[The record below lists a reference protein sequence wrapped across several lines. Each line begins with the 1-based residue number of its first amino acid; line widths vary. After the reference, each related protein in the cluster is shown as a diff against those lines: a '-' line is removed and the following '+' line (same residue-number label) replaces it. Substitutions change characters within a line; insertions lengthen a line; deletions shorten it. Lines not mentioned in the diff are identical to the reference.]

1 MRGSRQIGGNMKKVI
16 MKAEDL
22 CKSFANNGGQNHVL
36 DMVGLEIYEGDFT
49 VIMGSSG
56 AGKSTLLYALCG
68 MDKPTGGEVYYRERP
83 VSRLK
88 EKDMAALRAGE
99 FGFVFQQA
107 HLVSN
112 LTLLEN
118 VTAAGFLNRHK
129 SGKEVTERAEALL
142 SRMNVENAMHRLPSQ
157 VSGGEAQRA
166 AIARAMINEPGLL
179 FADEPTGALNKRN
192 TQEVLNL
199 LTELNAE
206 GQNILMVTHDIKA
219 AVRATRLLYLEDG
232 KVIGEMSMQPYCKED
247 AKSRE
252 KQVDAWLASM
262 EW

>member
-1 MRGSRQIGGNMKKVI
+1 MKTVI
-16 MKAEDL
+16 MKATNL

-36 DMVGLEIYEGDFT
+36 NMVNLEIYEGDFT
-49 VIMGSSG
+49 VVMGSSG
-56 AGKSTLLYALCG
+56 AGKSTLLYALSG
-68 MDKPTGGEVYYRERP
+68 MDSPTGGKVEYRGKEI
-83 VSRLK
+83 SRLK
-88 EKDMAALRAGE
+88 EKEMAFLRSKE

-112 LTLLEN
+112 LTLFEN
-118 VTAAGFLNRHK
+118 AAVTGYLDKQKSEREVRERAGDLLAQMNVGEAAG
-129 SGKEVTERAEALL
+129 
-142 SRMNVENAMHRLPSQ
+142 RLPSQ

-166 AIARAMINEPGLL
+166 AIARAMMNRPGMI

-199 LTELNAE
+199 LTKMNEE
-206 GQNILMVTHDIKA
+206 GQNILMVTHDLKA

-232 KVIGEMSMQPYCKED
+232 KVIGEMSMPPYCSGE

-252 KQVDAWLASM
+252 RQVDAWLASM

>member
-1 MRGSRQIGGNMKKVI
+1 MKTAV

-36 DMVGLEIYEGDFT
+36 DMINLEIYADDFT

-56 AGKSTLLYALCG
+56 AGKSTLLYALSG
-68 MDKPTGGEVYYRERP
+68 MDKPTSGK
-83 VSRLK
+83 VSYKEQEISHLK
-88 EKDMAALRAGE
+88 EKEMALLRAQE

-118 VTAAGFLNRHK
+118 VLVAGYLSQKRK
-129 SGKEVTERAEALL
+129 EKEVKEKAKKLL
-142 SRMNVENAMHRLPSQ
+142 SRMGVENAIDRLPSQ

-166 AIARAMINEPGLL
+166 AIARAIINEPGIL

-192 TQEVLNL
+192 TLEVLDLFSEIYEN
-199 LTELNAE
+199 
-206 GQNILMVTHDIKA
+206 GQSILMVTHDMKA
-219 AVRATRLLYLEDG
+219 AVRASRLFYLEDG
-232 KVIGEMSMQPYCKED
+232 KVIGEMSMPPYQKKE
-247 AKSRE
+247 ARSRE
-252 KQVDAWLASM
+252 KQIEAWLSSM

>member
-1 MRGSRQIGGNMKKVI
+1 MKKVI
-16 MKAEDL
+16 MKAENL

-56 AGKSTLLYALCG
+56 AGKSTLLYALSG
-68 MDKPTGGEVYYRERP
+68 MDKPTGGEVYYKEKGIAH
-83 VSRLK
+83 LK
-88 EKDMAALRAGE
+88 EKEMAALRTGE
-99 FGFVFQQA
+99 FGFVFQQS

-118 VTAAGFLNRHK
+118 VLAAGFLNKQK
-129 SGKEVTERAEALL
+129 SGKEVRERAEKLFT
-142 SRMNVENAMHRLPSQ
+142 RMHVEDAMHRLPSQ

-166 AIARAMINEPGLL
+166 AIARAIINEPGLL

-192 TQEVLNL
+192 TQAVLNL
-199 LTELNAE
+199 LTELNAD
-206 GQNILMVTHDIKA
+206 GQNILMVTHDVRA

-232 KVIGEMSMQPYCKED
+232 KVIDEMAMQPWRSED
-247 AKSRE
+247 ARE
-252 KQVDAWLASM
+252 RERQVDAWLASI
-262 EW
+262 E

>member
-1 MRGSRQIGGNMKKVI
+1 MKTVI
-16 MKAEDL
+16 MKATDL

-36 DMVGLEIYEGDFT
+36 DMVNLEIYEGDFT

-56 AGKSTLLYALCG
+56 AGKSTLLYALSG
-68 MDKPTGGEVYYRERP
+68 MDRPTGGRVDYRGKAI
-83 VSRLK
+83 SHLK
-88 EKDMAALRAGE
+88 EKEMASLRAGE

-112 LTLLEN
+112 LTLFEN
-118 VTAAGFLNRHK
+118 VAVTGYLDKHK
-129 SGKEVTERAEALL
+129 SEKKVRERAAELL
-142 SRMNVENAMHRLPSQ
+142 SRMNVEDASGRLPSQ

-166 AIARAMINEPGLL
+166 AIARAMMNQPGMI

-199 LTELNAE
+199 LTRLNKE
-206 GQNILMVTHDIKA
+206 GQNILMVTHDMKA
-219 AVRATRLLYLEDG
+219 AIRATRLLYLEDG
-232 KVIGEMSMQPYCKED
+232 KVIGEMSMPPYCSED

-252 KQVDAWLASM
+252 RQVDAWLSSM